1 MTVCVSEASDASR
14 LHSPYF
20 SRQVAGGDG
29 GDGGDGGGEPCAK
42 KHAVDSTE
50 RG

>member
-1 MTVCVSEASDASR
+1 MTVCVSETSDASR

-29 GDGGDGGGEPCAK
+29 GDGGDGGGAK